1 MIAATLSRFK
11 LLYKAIEMLIGP
23 LVVFIISYS
32 HHIYF
37 ADTFAS
43 SFFAAI
49 SLLSLLFVV
58 AVDKTGIF
66 LALGLQ
72 LAFLGWVA
80 VLEPKNLTEQALFS
94 ASISLALFASY
105 INHQQEV
112 IPDVPVDEKKDKL
125 WQELFDARQEIKTLY
140 AAKEEIQAKVAE
152 DIKEKANALQLLQH
166 ELEAS
171 RLEKESLVED
181 AERREQD
188 IQKFAS
194 HMHEMALYQET
205 LRQEVLRL
213 EESMQKPALPK
224 TPEAKASHYESMYH
238 QLKQQFEEKAQ
249 KLDVCRKELFE
260 AQEVVERLNRSLQ
273 EMLEPTAEERRLMQ
287 ELVGCQD
294 KIDALNRAHDE
305 ELVGYEEVIQGLLN
319 QLHEKSTTSS
329 NL

>member
-11 LLYKAIEMLIGP
+11 LLYQAVEMLIGP

-58 AVDKTGIF
+58 AIDKTGIF

-80 VLEPKNLTEQALFS
+80 VLEPKNFTEQALFS

-105 INHQQEV
+105 INHQHETAV
-112 IPDVPVDEKKDKL
+112 EEPKESPKDKL
-125 WQELFDARQEIKTLY
+125 WQELFDARQEIKALWQE
-140 AAKEEIQAKVAE
+140 KEEAAAKVAVIQKERE
-152 DIKEKANALQLLQH
+152 DAYSLIQH
-166 ELEAS
+166 QLEAA
-171 RLEKESLVED
+171 RLEKESLLED

-188 IQKFAS
+188 VQKFAS

-213 EESMQKPALPK
+213 EECLQKPVCPV
-224 TPEAKASHYESMYH
+224 TPETKASHYEAMYH

-249 KLDVCRKELFE
+249 KLDACRKELFA
-260 AQEVVERLNRSLQ
+260 AQEEVEKLLLVQRDL
-273 EMLEPTAEERRLMQ
+273 LEPTIEERRLMQ
-287 ELVGCQD
+287 ELVECQS
-294 KIDALNRAHDE
+294 KIDALKTAHDE
-305 ELVGYEEVIQGLLN
+305 ELVGYEEVIQGLLD
-319 QLHEKSTTSS
+319 QLHQKSS
-329 NL
+329 

>member
-1 MIAATLSRFK
+1 MMTATLSRFK
-11 LLYKAIEMLIGP
+11 LVYKAAEMLIGP

-37 ADTFAS
+37 ADTYIS

-49 SLLSLLFVV
+49 SLLSLLLVV
-58 AVDKTGIF
+58 AIDKTGIL

-105 INHQQEV
+105 INNQSAAVAEA
-112 IPDVPVDEKKDKL
+112 PVADQKDKL
-125 WQELFDARQEIKTLY
+125 WQELFDARQEIKALY
-140 AAKEEIQAKVAE
+140 QQKDEAKVDGQRVAILE
-152 DIKEKANALQLLQH
+152 HQ
-166 ELEAS
+166 LEAAT
-171 RLEKESLVED
+171 LEKQALVEE
-181 AERREQD
+181 AATREVD

-205 LRQEVLRL
+205 LRQEILRL
-213 EESMQKPALPK
+213 EERGQKEQSAAPRD
-224 TPEAKASHYESMYH
+224 PEAKASHYESMYH
-238 QLKQQFEEKAQ
+238 QLKTQFEEKSQ
-249 KLDVCRKELFE
+249 TLDTTRKELFS
-260 AQEVVERLNRSLQ
+260 AQEEVERLIRNAE

-287 ELVGCQD
+287 DIVGCQD
-294 KIDALNRAHDE
+294 KIDALKRAQEE

-319 QLHEKSTTSS
+319 QLHEKKSG
-329 NL
+329 